1 MGIAILSGV
10 LDSLTARN
18 EQGGPARSSTPTASG
33 ASTPVTSYLTLTAE
47 ASIPS
52 RFIACV
58 TRVES
63 VRRLKKTFKEM
74 GSPLAGGVEVLS
86 GENLRAVQE
95 SDVILLWSAGTLY
108 ATVYHHLT
116 NGI

>member
-10 LDSLTARN
+10 LDSLAARN
-18 EQGGPARSSTPTASG
+18 EQGGPVQRTPAASG
-33 ASTPVTSYLTLTAE
+33 TTTPVTSYLTLTAE

-58 TRVES
+58 NRVES
-63 VRRLKKTFKEM
+63 VRRLKKTFKDL
-74 GSPLAGGVEVLS
+74 GGLAEQVEVLS

-95 SDVILLWSAGTLY
+95 SDVILLWCVSTL
-108 ATVYHHLT
+108 TWSS
-116 NGI
+116 